1 MLNLQHGKGRL
12 RCFSQRN
19 VFMIRIKKLD
29 IFIAKQF
36 GLLFVG
42 TFFICQFVLMMQFL
56 WRYIDDLIGKGLSM
70 EIMAQFFWYMG
81 LMLVPQALPLA
92 ILLSSLITFGNLGE
106 SSELTAIKAA
116 GISLMQSFRSLIVIS
131 IVISG
136 ISFVFQNNIGP
147 EANNKL
153 AQLLISMKQKSP
165 ELEIPEGVFY
175 DGIPNSNLYVQ
186 HKDLETGKLYG
197 IMIYRMTGSYEDQAI
212 ILADSGML
220 QSTADRKHLLLSLWS
235 GEWFENMQSQEF
247 TNTAAVPYRRETF
260 VDKKILIPFDDG
272 FNLTDASLLSGSA
285 KSKSMGAIWHSLD
298 SLNHYYDSVGN
309 VNFKELSYLYNPV
322 KVKTSRDSLR
332 LETKRASLKQTF
344 DVETD
349 YSKLSSAQKQ
359 QVVSSAIANIQRDI
373 SELDYRSM
381 LTVDGDVAIRFHWIE
396 AYNKITLALSCLL
409 FFFIGAP
416 LGAIIRKGGLGIPI
430 IVSVLVFITYYILD
444 NSGYRMAREGIWA
457 IWFGKTLAMMVLTPI
472 AVFVTYKANNDSVV
486 FNMDAYRVFFTKLLG
501 LRLKRHLA
509 LKEVV
514 IYPPHYDESKEK
526 LRYLDGLFDDYLK
539 RKKLL
544 RLPNPIK
551 VFFKYQDDHEIERLS
566 EQLEEVVQ
574 DLANTRSS
582 RIIAYLNQLPI
593 LSAKAHTRPFDR
605 KRYNVLAAICFPL
618 GIILYIRMWRFRLRL
633 ANDIKKLIITNK
645 LIVDEIDNIQQ
656 K

>member
-1 MLNLQHGKGRL
+1 M
-12 RCFSQRN
+12 F
-19 VFMIRIKKLD
+19 RIKKLD
-29 IFIAKQF
+29 IFIVKQF
-36 GLLFVG
+36 GMLFIG

-56 WRYIDDLIGKGLSM
+56 WRYIDDLIGKGLTM
-70 EIMAQFFWYMG
+70 DVLAQFFWYMG

-92 ILLSSLITFGNLGE
+92 ILLSSLITYGNLGE

-116 GISLMQSFRSLIVIS
+116 GISLMQSFRGLIVIT
-131 IVISG
+131 IMIAFA
-136 ISFVFQNNIGP
+136 SFYFQNNIGP
-147 EANNKL
+147 TANLKL
-153 AQLLISMKQKSP
+153 AQLILSMRDKSP
-165 ELEIPEGVFY
+165 ETQIPVGVFY
-175 DGIPNSNLYVQ
+175 DGIPNSNIYVQ
-186 HKDLETGKLYG
+186 KKDNETGKLYG

-349 YSKLSSAQKQ
+349 YNKLSSAQKQ

-544 RLPNPIK
+544 RLPNPVK

-633 ANDIKKLIITNK
+633 ANDIKKLIVTNK

>member
-1 MLNLQHGKGRL
+1 M
-12 RCFSQRN
+12 F
-19 VFMIRIKKLD
+19 RIKKLD
-29 IFIAKQF
+29 IFIVKQF
-36 GLLFVG
+36 GMLFIG

-56 WRYIDDLIGKGLSM
+56 WRYIDDLIGKGLTM
-70 EIMAQFFWYMG
+70 DVLAQFFWYMG

-92 ILLSSLITFGNLGE
+92 ILLSSLITYGNLGE

-116 GISLMQSFRSLIVIS
+116 GISLMQSFRGLIVIT
-131 IVISG
+131 IMIAFA
-136 ISFVFQNNIGP
+136 SFYFQNNIGP
-147 EANNKL
+147 TANLKL
-153 AQLLISMKQKSP
+153 AQLILSMRDKSP
-165 ELEIPEGVFY
+165 ETQIPVGVFY
-175 DGIPNSNLYVQ
+175 DGIPNSNIYVQ
-186 HKDLETGKLYG
+186 KKDNETGKLYG

-260 VDKKILIPFDDG
+260 VDKKIIIPFDDG

-349 YSKLSSAQKQ
+349 YNKLSSAQKQ
-359 QVVSSAIANIQRDI
+359 QAVSSAIANIQRDI

-514 IYPPHYDESKEK
+514 IYPPHYEESKEK

-574 DLANTRSS
+574 DLSNTRSS

-633 ANDIKKLIITNK
+633 ANDIKKLIVTNK
-645 LIVDEIDNIQQ
+645 LVVDEIDNIQQ

>member
-1 MLNLQHGKGRL
+1 M
-12 RCFSQRN
+12 F
-19 VFMIRIKKLD
+19 RIKKLD
-29 IFIAKQF
+29 IFIVKQF
-36 GLLFVG
+36 GMLFIG

-56 WRYIDDLIGKGLSM
+56 WRYIDDLIGKGLTM
-70 EIMAQFFWYMG
+70 DVLAQFFWYMG

-92 ILLSSLITFGNLGE
+92 ILLSSLITYGNLGE

-116 GISLMQSFRSLIVIS
+116 GISLMQSFRGLIVIT
-131 IVISG
+131 IMIAFA
-136 ISFVFQNNIGP
+136 SFYFQNNIGP
-147 EANNKL
+147 TANLKL
-153 AQLLISMKQKSP
+153 AQLILSMRDKSP
-165 ELEIPEGVFY
+165 ETQIPVGVFY
-175 DGIPNSNLYVQ
+175 DGIPNSNIYVQ
-186 HKDLETGKLYG
+186 KKDNETGKLYG

-220 QSTADRKHLLLSLWS
+220 QSTADGKHLLLSLWS

-260 VDKKILIPFDDG
+260 VDKKIIIPFDDG

-349 YSKLSSAQKQ
+349 YNKLSSAQKQ
-359 QVVSSAIANIQRDI
+359 QAVSSAIANIQRDI

-633 ANDIKKLIITNK
+633 ANDIKKLIVTNK

>member
-1 MLNLQHGKGRL
+1 M
-12 RCFSQRN
+12 F
-19 VFMIRIKKLD
+19 RIKKLD
-29 IFIAKQF
+29 IFIVKQF
-36 GLLFVG
+36 GMLFIG

-56 WRYIDDLIGKGLSM
+56 WTYIDDLIGKGLTM
-70 EIMAQFFWYMG
+70 DVLAQFFWYMG

-92 ILLSSLITFGNLGE
+92 ILLSSLIAYGNLGE

-116 GISLMQSFRSLIVIS
+116 GISLMQSFRGLIVIT
-131 IVISG
+131 II
-136 ISFVFQNNIGP
+136 ITFASFYFQNNIGP
-147 EANNKL
+147 ASNLKL
-153 AQLLISMKQKSP
+153 AQLVLSMREKSP
-165 ELEIPEGVFY
+165 ETQIPVGVFY
-175 DGIPNSNLYVQ
+175 DGIPNSNIYVQ
-186 HKDLETGKLYG
+186 KKDNETGKLYG

-220 QSTADRKHLLLSLWS
+220 QSTADGKHLLLSLWS

-285 KSKSMGAIWHSLD
+285 KNKSMGAIWHSLD

-349 YSKLSSAQKQ
+349 YNKLSSAQKQ
-359 QVVSSAIANIQRDI
+359 QAVSSAIANIQRDI

-430 IVSVLVFITYYILD
+430 IVSVLVFITYYILN

-472 AVFVTYKANNDSVV
+472 AVFVTYKANNDSVI

>member
-1 MLNLQHGKGRL
+1 M
-12 RCFSQRN
+12 F
-19 VFMIRIKKLD
+19 RIKKLD
-29 IFIAKQF
+29 IFIVKQF
-36 GLLFVG
+36 GMLFIG

-56 WRYIDDLIGKGLSM
+56 WRYIDDLIGKGLTM
-70 EIMAQFFWYMG
+70 DVLAQFFWYMG

-92 ILLSSLITFGNLGE
+92 ILLSSLITYGNLGE

-116 GISLMQSFRSLIVIS
+116 GISLMQSFRGLIVIT
-131 IVISG
+131 IMIAFA
-136 ISFVFQNNIGP
+136 SFYFQNNIGP
-147 EANNKL
+147 TANLKL
-153 AQLLISMKQKSP
+153 AQLILSMRDKSP
-165 ELEIPEGVFY
+165 ETQIPVGVFY
-175 DGIPNSNLYVQ
+175 DGIPNSNIYVQ
-186 HKDLETGKLYG
+186 KKDNETGKLYG

-260 VDKKILIPFDDG
+260 VDKKIIIPFDDG

-285 KSKSMGAIWHSLD
+285 KNKSMGAIWHSLD

-514 IYPPHYDESKEK
+514 IYPPHYEESKEK

-544 RLPNPIK
+544 RLPNPVK

-633 ANDIKKLIITNK
+633 ANDIKKLIVTNK

>member
-1 MLNLQHGKGRL
+1 M
-12 RCFSQRN
+12 F
-19 VFMIRIKKLD
+19 RIKKLD
-29 IFIAKQF
+29 IFIVKQF
-36 GLLFVG
+36 GMLFIG

-56 WRYIDDLIGKGLSM
+56 WRYIDDLIGKGLTM
-70 EIMAQFFWYMG
+70 DVLAQFFWYMG

-92 ILLSSLITFGNLGE
+92 ILLSSLIAYGNLGE

-116 GISLMQSFRSLIVIS
+116 GISLMQSFRGLIVIT
-131 IVISG
+131 IMIAFA
-136 ISFVFQNNIGP
+136 SFYFQNNIGP
-147 EANNKL
+147 TANLKL
-153 AQLLISMKQKSP
+153 AQLILSMRDKSP
-165 ELEIPEGVFY
+165 ETQIPVGVFY
-175 DGIPNSNLYVQ
+175 DGIPNSNIYVQ
-186 HKDLETGKLYG
+186 KKDNETGKLYG

-260 VDKKILIPFDDG
+260 VDKKIIIPFDDG

-359 QVVSSAIANIQRDI
+359 QAVSSAIANIQRDI

-544 RLPNPIK
+544 RLPNPVK

-633 ANDIKKLIITNK
+633 ANDIKKLIVTNK

>member
-1 MLNLQHGKGRL
+1 M
-12 RCFSQRN
+12 F
-19 VFMIRIKKLD
+19 RIKKLD
-29 IFIAKQF
+29 IFIVKQF
-36 GLLFVG
+36 GMLFIG

-56 WRYIDDLIGKGLSM
+56 WRYIDDLIGKGLTM
-70 EIMAQFFWYMG
+70 DVLAQFFWYMG

-92 ILLSSLITFGNLGE
+92 ILLSSLITYGNLGE

-116 GISLMQSFRSLIVIS
+116 GISLMQSFRGLIVIT
-131 IVISG
+131 IMIAFA
-136 ISFVFQNNIGP
+136 SFYFQNNIGP
-147 EANNKL
+147 TANLKL
-153 AQLLISMKQKSP
+153 AQLILSMRDKSP
-165 ELEIPEGVFY
+165 ETQIPVGVFY
-175 DGIPNSNLYVQ
+175 DGIPNSNIYVQ
-186 HKDLETGKLYG
+186 KKDNETGKLYG

-260 VDKKILIPFDDG
+260 VDKKIIIPFDDG

-359 QVVSSAIANIQRDI
+359 QAVSSAIANIQRDI

-633 ANDIKKLIITNK
+633 ANDIKKLIVTNK

>member
-1 MLNLQHGKGRL
+1 M
-12 RCFSQRN
+12 F
-19 VFMIRIKKLD
+19 RIKKLD
-29 IFIAKQF
+29 IFIVKQF
-36 GLLFVG
+36 GMLFIG

-56 WRYIDDLIGKGLSM
+56 WRYIDDLIGKGLTM
-70 EIMAQFFWYMG
+70 DVLAQFFWYMG

-92 ILLSSLITFGNLGE
+92 ILLSSLIAYGNLGE

-116 GISLMQSFRSLIVIS
+116 GISLMQSFRGLIVIT
-131 IVISG
+131 IMIAFA
-136 ISFVFQNNIGP
+136 SFYFQNNIGP
-147 EANNKL
+147 TANLKL
-153 AQLLISMKQKSP
+153 AQLILSMRDKSP
-165 ELEIPEGVFY
+165 ETQIPVGVFY
-175 DGIPNSNLYVQ
+175 DGIPNSNIYVQ
-186 HKDLETGKLYG
+186 KKDNETGKLYG

-260 VDKKILIPFDDG
+260 VDKKIVIPFDDG

-633 ANDIKKLIITNK
+633 ANDIKKLIVTNK
-645 LIVDEIDNIQQ
+645 LIVDEIDNIQ
-656 K
+656 

>member
-1 MLNLQHGKGRL
+1 M
-12 RCFSQRN
+12 F
-19 VFMIRIKKLD
+19 RIKKLD
-29 IFIAKQF
+29 IFIVKQF
-36 GLLFVG
+36 GMLFIG

-56 WRYIDDLIGKGLSM
+56 WRYIDDLIGKGLTM
-70 EIMAQFFWYMG
+70 DVLAQFFWYMG

-92 ILLSSLITFGNLGE
+92 ILLSSLITYGNLGE

-116 GISLMQSFRSLIVIS
+116 GISLMQSFRGLIVIT
-131 IVISG
+131 IMIAFA
-136 ISFVFQNNIGP
+136 SFYFQNNIGP
-147 EANNKL
+147 TANLKL
-153 AQLLISMKQKSP
+153 AQLILSMRDKSP
-165 ELEIPEGVFY
+165 ETQIPVGVFY
-175 DGIPNSNLYVQ
+175 DGIPNSNIYVQ
-186 HKDLETGKLYG
+186 KKDNETGKLYG

-260 VDKKILIPFDDG
+260 VDKKIVIPFDDG

-574 DLANTRSS
+574 DLSNTRSS

-633 ANDIKKLIITNK
+633 ANDIKKLIVTNK

>member
-1 MLNLQHGKGRL
+1 M
-12 RCFSQRN
+12 F
-19 VFMIRIKKLD
+19 RIKKLD
-29 IFIAKQF
+29 IFIVKQF
-36 GLLFVG
+36 GMLFIG

-56 WRYIDDLIGKGLSM
+56 WRYIDDLIGKGLTM
-70 EIMAQFFWYMG
+70 DVLAQFFWYMG

-92 ILLSSLITFGNLGE
+92 ILLSSLITYGNLGE

-116 GISLMQSFRSLIVIS
+116 GISLMQSFRGLIVIT
-131 IVISG
+131 IMIAFA
-136 ISFVFQNNIGP
+136 SFYFQNNIGP
-147 EANNKL
+147 TANLKL
-153 AQLLISMKQKSP
+153 AQLILSMRDKSP
-165 ELEIPEGVFY
+165 ETQIPVGVFY
-175 DGIPNSNLYVQ
+175 DGIPNSNIYVQ
-186 HKDLETGKLYG
+186 KKDNETGKLYG

-309 VNFKELSYLYNPV
+309 VNFKELSYLYNPI

-332 LETKRASLKQTF
+332 LETKRASLEQTF

-349 YSKLSSAQKQ
+349 YNKLSSAQKQ

-514 IYPPHYDESKEK
+514 IYPPHYEESKEK

-633 ANDIKKLIITNK
+633 ANDIKKLIVTNK

>member
-1 MLNLQHGKGRL
+1 M
-12 RCFSQRN
+12 F
-19 VFMIRIKKLD
+19 RIKKLD
-29 IFIAKQF
+29 IFIVKQF
-36 GLLFVG
+36 GMLFIG

-56 WRYIDDLIGKGLSM
+56 WRYIDDLIGKGLTM
-70 EIMAQFFWYMG
+70 DVLAQFFWYMG

-92 ILLSSLITFGNLGE
+92 ILLSSLITYGNLGE

-116 GISLMQSFRSLIVIS
+116 GISLMQSFRGLIVIT
-131 IVISG
+131 IMIAFA
-136 ISFVFQNNIGP
+136 SFYFQNNIGP
-147 EANNKL
+147 TANLKL
-153 AQLLISMKQKSP
+153 AQLILSMRDKSP
-165 ELEIPEGVFY
+165 ETQIPVGVFY
-175 DGIPNSNLYVQ
+175 DGIPNSNIYVQ
-186 HKDLETGKLYG
+186 KKDNETGKLYG

-260 VDKKILIPFDDG
+260 VDKKIIIPFDDG

-359 QVVSSAIANIQRDI
+359 QAVSSAIANIQRDI

-539 RKKLL
+539 RKKFL

-582 RIIAYLNQLPI
+582 RIIAYLNLLPI

-633 ANDIKKLIITNK
+633 ANDIKKLIVTNK

>member
-1 MLNLQHGKGRL
+1 M
-12 RCFSQRN
+12 F
-19 VFMIRIKKLD
+19 RIKKLD
-29 IFIAKQF
+29 IFIVKQF
-36 GLLFVG
+36 GMLFIG

-56 WRYIDDLIGKGLSM
+56 WTYIDDLIGKGLTM
-70 EIMAQFFWYMG
+70 DVLAQFFWYMG

-92 ILLSSLITFGNLGE
+92 ILLSSLIAYGNLGE

-116 GISLMQSFRSLIVIS
+116 GISLMQSFRGLIVIT
-131 IVISG
+131 II
-136 ISFVFQNNIGP
+136 ITFASFYFQNNIGP
-147 EANNKL
+147 AANLKL
-153 AQLLISMKQKSP
+153 AQLVLSMREKSP
-165 ELEIPEGVFY
+165 ETQIPVGVFY
-175 DGIPNSNLYVQ
+175 DGIPNSNIYVQ
-186 HKDLETGKLYG
+186 KKDNETGKLYG

-220 QSTADRKHLLLSLWS
+220 QSTADGKHLLLSLWS

-285 KSKSMGAIWHSLD
+285 KNKSMGAIWHSLD

-349 YSKLSSAQKQ
+349 YNKLSSAQKQ
-359 QVVSSAIANIQRDI
+359 QAVSSAIANIQRDI

-430 IVSVLVFITYYILD
+430 IVSVLVFITYYILN

-472 AVFVTYKANNDSVV
+472 AVFVTYKANNDSVI

-633 ANDIKKLIITNK
+633 ANDIKKLIVTNK

>member
-1 MLNLQHGKGRL
+1 M
-12 RCFSQRN
+12 F
-19 VFMIRIKKLD
+19 RIKKLD
-29 IFIAKQF
+29 IFIVKQF
-36 GLLFVG
+36 GMLFIG

-56 WRYIDDLIGKGLSM
+56 WRYIDDLIGKGLTM
-70 EIMAQFFWYMG
+70 DVLAQFFWYMG

-92 ILLSSLITFGNLGE
+92 ILLSSLITYGNLGE

-116 GISLMQSFRSLIVIS
+116 GISLMQSFRGLIVIT
-131 IVISG
+131 IMIAFA
-136 ISFVFQNNIGP
+136 SFYFQNNIGP
-147 EANNKL
+147 TANLKL
-153 AQLLISMKQKSP
+153 AQLILSMRDKSP
-165 ELEIPEGVFY
+165 ETQIPVGVFY
-175 DGIPNSNLYVQ
+175 DGIPNSNIYVQ
-186 HKDLETGKLYG
+186 KKDNETGKLYG

-260 VDKKILIPFDDG
+260 VDKKIIIPFDDG

-332 LETKRASLKQTF
+332 LETKRASLKQSF

-349 YSKLSSAQKQ
+349 YNKLSSAQKQ

-457 IWFGKTLAMMVLTPI
+457 IWFGKTLAMVVLTPI

-514 IYPPHYDESKEK
+514 IYPPHYEESKEK

-544 RLPNPIK
+544 RLSNPIK

-633 ANDIKKLIITNK
+633 ANDIKKLIVTNK

>member
-1 MLNLQHGKGRL
+1 M
-12 RCFSQRN
+12 F
-19 VFMIRIKKLD
+19 RIKKLD
-29 IFIAKQF
+29 IFIVKQF
-36 GLLFVG
+36 GMLFIG

-56 WRYIDDLIGKGLSM
+56 WRYIDDLIGKGLTM
-70 EIMAQFFWYMG
+70 DVLAQFFWYMG

-92 ILLSSLITFGNLGE
+92 ILLSSLITYGNLGE

-116 GISLMQSFRSLIVIS
+116 GISLMQSFRGLIVIT
-131 IVISG
+131 IMIAFA
-136 ISFVFQNNIGP
+136 SFYFQNNIGP
-147 EANNKL
+147 TANLKL
-153 AQLLISMKQKSP
+153 AQLILSMRDKSP
-165 ELEIPEGVFY
+165 ETQIPVGVFY
-175 DGIPNSNLYVQ
+175 DGIPNSNIYVQ
-186 HKDLETGKLYG
+186 KKDNETGKLYG

-260 VDKKILIPFDDG
+260 VDKKIVIPFDDG

-349 YSKLSSAQKQ
+349 YNKLSSAQKQ
-359 QVVSSAIANIQRDI
+359 QAVSSAIANIQRDI

-514 IYPPHYDESKEK
+514 IYPPHYEESKEK

-574 DLANTRSS
+574 DLSNTRSS

-633 ANDIKKLIITNK
+633 ANDIKKLIVTNK

>member
-1 MLNLQHGKGRL
+1 M
-12 RCFSQRN
+12 F
-19 VFMIRIKKLD
+19 RIKKLD
-29 IFIAKQF
+29 IFIVKQF
-36 GLLFVG
+36 GMLFIG

-56 WRYIDDLIGKGLSM
+56 WTYIDDLIGKGLTM
-70 EIMAQFFWYMG
+70 DVLAQFFWYMG

-92 ILLSSLITFGNLGE
+92 ILLSSLIAYGNLGE

-116 GISLMQSFRSLIVIS
+116 GISLMQSFRGLIVIT
-131 IVISG
+131 II
-136 ISFVFQNNIGP
+136 ITFASFYFQNNIGP
-147 EANNKL
+147 AANLKL
-153 AQLLISMKQKSP
+153 AQLVLSMREKSP
-165 ELEIPEGVFY
+165 ETQIPVGVFY
-175 DGIPNSNLYVQ
+175 DGIPNSNIYVQ
-186 HKDLETGKLYG
+186 KKDNETGKLYG

-220 QSTADRKHLLLSLWS
+220 QSTADGKHLLLSLWS

-285 KSKSMGAIWHSLD
+285 KNKSMGAIWHSLD

-430 IVSVLVFITYYILD
+430 IVSVLVFITYYILN

-633 ANDIKKLIITNK
+633 ANDIKKLIVTNE

>member
-1 MLNLQHGKGRL
+1 M
-12 RCFSQRN
+12 F
-19 VFMIRIKKLD
+19 RIKKLD
-29 IFIAKQF
+29 IFIVKQF
-36 GLLFVG
+36 GMLFIG

-56 WRYIDDLIGKGLSM
+56 WRYIDDLIGKGLTM
-70 EIMAQFFWYMG
+70 DVLAQFFWYMG

-92 ILLSSLITFGNLGE
+92 ILLSSLITYGNLGE

-116 GISLMQSFRSLIVIS
+116 GISLMQSFRGLIVIT
-131 IVISG
+131 IMIAFA
-136 ISFVFQNNIGP
+136 SFYFQNNIGP
-147 EANNKL
+147 TANLKL
-153 AQLLISMKQKSP
+153 AQLILSMRDKSP
-165 ELEIPEGVFY
+165 ETQIPVGVFY
-175 DGIPNSNLYVQ
+175 DGIPNSNIYVQ
-186 HKDLETGKLYG
+186 KKDNETGKLYG

-260 VDKKILIPFDDG
+260 VDKKIIIPFDDG

-298 SLNHYYDSVGN
+298 SLNHYYDSVGD

-349 YSKLSSAQKQ
+349 YNKLSSAQKQ
-359 QVVSSAIANIQRDI
+359 QAVSSAIANIQRDI

-514 IYPPHYDESKEK
+514 IYPPHYEESKEK

-582 RIIAYLNQLPI
+582 RIMAYLNQLPI

-633 ANDIKKLIITNK
+633 ANDIKKLIVTNK

>member
-1 MLNLQHGKGRL
+1 M
-12 RCFSQRN
+12 F
-19 VFMIRIKKLD
+19 RIKKLD
-29 IFIAKQF
+29 IFIVKQF
-36 GLLFVG
+36 GMLFIG

-56 WRYIDDLIGKGLSM
+56 WRYIDDLIGKGLTM
-70 EIMAQFFWYMG
+70 DVLAQFFWYMG

-92 ILLSSLITFGNLGE
+92 ILLSSLIAYGNLGE

-116 GISLMQSFRSLIVIS
+116 GISLMQSFRGLIVIT
-131 IVISG
+131 IMIAFA
-136 ISFVFQNNIGP
+136 SFYFQNNIGP
-147 EANNKL
+147 TANLKL
-153 AQLLISMKQKSP
+153 AQLILSMRDKSP
-165 ELEIPEGVFY
+165 ETQIPVGVFY
-175 DGIPNSNLYVQ
+175 DGIPNSNIYVQ
-186 HKDLETGKLYG
+186 KKDNETGKLYG

-260 VDKKILIPFDDG
+260 VDKKIVIPFDDG

-618 GIILYIRMWRFRLRL
+618 GVILYIRMWRFRLRL
-633 ANDIKKLIITNK
+633 ANDIKKLIVTNK

>member
-1 MLNLQHGKGRL
+1 M
-12 RCFSQRN
+12 F
-19 VFMIRIKKLD
+19 RIKKLD
-29 IFIAKQF
+29 IFIVKQF
-36 GLLFVG
+36 GMLFIG

-56 WRYIDDLIGKGLSM
+56 WTYIDDLIGKGLTM
-70 EIMAQFFWYMG
+70 DVLAQFFWYMG

-92 ILLSSLITFGNLGE
+92 ILLSSLIAYGNLGE

-116 GISLMQSFRSLIVIS
+116 GISLMQSFRGLIVIT
-131 IVISG
+131 II
-136 ISFVFQNNIGP
+136 ITFASFYFQNNIGP
-147 EANNKL
+147 AANLKL
-153 AQLLISMKQKSP
+153 AQLVLSMREKSP
-165 ELEIPEGVFY
+165 ETQIPVGVFY
-175 DGIPNSNLYVQ
+175 DGIPNSNIYVQ
-186 HKDLETGKLYG
+186 KKDNETGKLYG

-220 QSTADRKHLLLSLWS
+220 QSTADGKHLLLSLWS

-285 KSKSMGAIWHSLD
+285 KNKSMGAIWHSLD

-349 YSKLSSAQKQ
+349 YNKLSSAQKQ
-359 QVVSSAIANIQRDI
+359 QAVSSAIANIQRDI

-430 IVSVLVFITYYILD
+430 IVSVLVFITYYILN

-472 AVFVTYKANNDSVV
+472 AVFVTYKANNDSVI

-514 IYPPHYDESKEK
+514 IYPPHYDDSKEK

-544 RLPNPIK
+544 RLPNPVK

-633 ANDIKKLIITNK
+633 ANDIKKLIVTNK

>member
-1 MLNLQHGKGRL
+1 M
-12 RCFSQRN
+12 F
-19 VFMIRIKKLD
+19 RIKKLD
-29 IFIAKQF
+29 IFIVKQF
-36 GLLFVG
+36 GMLFIG

-56 WRYIDDLIGKGLSM
+56 WRYIDDLIGKGLTM
-70 EIMAQFFWYMG
+70 DVLAQFFWYMG

-92 ILLSSLITFGNLGE
+92 ILLSSLITYGNLGE

-116 GISLMQSFRSLIVIS
+116 GISLMQSFRGLIVIT
-131 IVISG
+131 IMIAFA
-136 ISFVFQNNIGP
+136 SFYFQNNIGP
-147 EANNKL
+147 TANLKL
-153 AQLLISMKQKSP
+153 AQLILSMRDKSP
-165 ELEIPEGVFY
+165 ETQIPVGVFY
-175 DGIPNSNLYVQ
+175 DGIPNSNIYVQ
-186 HKDLETGKLYG
+186 KKDNETGKLYG

-260 VDKKILIPFDDG
+260 VDKKIIIPFDDG

-349 YSKLSSAQKQ
+349 YNKLSSAQKQ
-359 QVVSSAIANIQRDI
+359 QAVSSAIANIQRDI

-457 IWFGKTLAMMVLTPI
+457 IWFGKTLAMVVLTPI

-514 IYPPHYDESKEK
+514 IYPPHYEESKEK

-574 DLANTRSS
+574 DLSNTRSS

-633 ANDIKKLIITNK
+633 ANDIKKLIVTNK

>member
-1 MLNLQHGKGRL
+1 M
-12 RCFSQRN
+12 F
-19 VFMIRIKKLD
+19 RIKKLD
-29 IFIAKQF
+29 IFIVKQF
-36 GLLFVG
+36 GMLFIG

-56 WRYIDDLIGKGLSM
+56 WRYIDDLIGKGLTM
-70 EIMAQFFWYMG
+70 DVLAQFFWYMG

-92 ILLSSLITFGNLGE
+92 ILLSSLITYGNLGE

-116 GISLMQSFRSLIVIS
+116 GISLMQSFRGLIVIT
-131 IVISG
+131 IMIAFA
-136 ISFVFQNNIGP
+136 SFYFQNNIGP
-147 EANNKL
+147 TANLKL
-153 AQLLISMKQKSP
+153 AQLILSMRDKSP
-165 ELEIPEGVFY
+165 DTQIPVGVFY
-175 DGIPNSNLYVQ
+175 DGIPNSNIYVQ
-186 HKDLETGKLYG
+186 KKDNETGKLYG

-260 VDKKILIPFDDG
+260 VDKKIIIPFDDG

-359 QVVSSAIANIQRDI
+359 QAVSSAIANIQRDI

-514 IYPPHYDESKEK
+514 IYPPHYEESKEK

-633 ANDIKKLIITNK
+633 ANDIKKLIVTNK

>member
-1 MLNLQHGKGRL
+1 M
-12 RCFSQRN
+12 F
-19 VFMIRIKKLD
+19 RIKKLD
-29 IFIAKQF
+29 IFIVKQF
-36 GLLFVG
+36 GMLFIG

-56 WRYIDDLIGKGLSM
+56 WRYIDDLIGKGLTM
-70 EIMAQFFWYMG
+70 DVLAQFFWYMG

-92 ILLSSLITFGNLGE
+92 ILLSSLIAYGNLGE

-116 GISLMQSFRSLIVIS
+116 GISLMQSFRGLIVIT
-131 IVISG
+131 IMIAFA
-136 ISFVFQNNIGP
+136 SFYFQNNIGP
-147 EANNKL
+147 TANLKL
-153 AQLLISMKQKSP
+153 AQLILSMRDKSP
-165 ELEIPEGVFY
+165 ETQIPVGVFY
-175 DGIPNSNLYVQ
+175 DGIPNSNIYVQ
-186 HKDLETGKLYG
+186 KKDNETGKLYG

-349 YSKLSSAQKQ
+349 YNKLSSAQKQ

-544 RLPNPIK
+544 RLPNPVK

-633 ANDIKKLIITNK
+633 ANDIKKLIVTNK

>member
-1 MLNLQHGKGRL
+1 M
-12 RCFSQRN
+12 F
-19 VFMIRIKKLD
+19 RIKKLD
-29 IFIAKQF
+29 IFIVKQF
-36 GLLFVG
+36 GMLFIG

-56 WRYIDDLIGKGLSM
+56 WRYIDDLIGKGLTM
-70 EIMAQFFWYMG
+70 DVLAQFFWYMG

-92 ILLSSLITFGNLGE
+92 ILLSSLITYGNLGE

-116 GISLMQSFRSLIVIS
+116 GISLMQSFRGLIVIT
-131 IVISG
+131 IMIAFA
-136 ISFVFQNNIGP
+136 SFYFQNNIGP
-147 EANNKL
+147 TANLKL
-153 AQLLISMKQKSP
+153 AQLILSMRDKSP
-165 ELEIPEGVFY
+165 ETQIPVGVFY
-175 DGIPNSNLYVQ
+175 DGIPNSNIYVQ
-186 HKDLETGKLYG
+186 KKDNETGKLYG

-260 VDKKILIPFDDG
+260 VDKKIIIPFDDG

-359 QVVSSAIANIQRDI
+359 QAVSSAIANIQRDI

-514 IYPPHYDESKEK
+514 IYPPHYEESKEK
-526 LRYLDGLFDDYLK
+526 IRYLDGLFDDYLK

-633 ANDIKKLIITNK
+633 ANDIKKLIVTNK

>member
-1 MLNLQHGKGRL
+1 M
-12 RCFSQRN
+12 F
-19 VFMIRIKKLD
+19 RIKKLD
-29 IFIAKQF
+29 IFIVKQF
-36 GLLFVG
+36 GMLFIG

-56 WRYIDDLIGKGLSM
+56 WRYIDDLIGKGLTM
-70 EIMAQFFWYMG
+70 DVLAQFFWYMG

-92 ILLSSLITFGNLGE
+92 ILLSSLIAYGNLGE

-116 GISLMQSFRSLIVIS
+116 GISLMQSFRGLIVIT
-131 IVISG
+131 IMIAFA
-136 ISFVFQNNIGP
+136 SFYFQNNIGP
-147 EANNKL
+147 TANLKL
-153 AQLLISMKQKSP
+153 AQLILSMRDKSP
-165 ELEIPEGVFY
+165 ETQIPVGVFY
-175 DGIPNSNLYVQ
+175 DGIPNSNIYVQ
-186 HKDLETGKLYG
+186 KKDNETGKLYG

-332 LETKRASLKQTF
+332 LETKRTSLKQTF

-526 LRYLDGLFDDYLK
+526 LRYLDGLFDEYLK

-574 DLANTRSS
+574 DLSNTRSS

-633 ANDIKKLIITNK
+633 ANDIKKLIVTNK

>member
-1 MLNLQHGKGRL
+1 M
-12 RCFSQRN
+12 F
-19 VFMIRIKKLD
+19 RIKKLD
-29 IFIAKQF
+29 IFIVKQF
-36 GLLFVG
+36 GMLFIG

-56 WRYIDDLIGKGLSM
+56 WTYIDDLIGKGLTM
-70 EIMAQFFWYMG
+70 DVLAQFFWYMG

-92 ILLSSLITFGNLGE
+92 ILLSSLIAYGNLGE

-116 GISLMQSFRSLIVIS
+116 GISLMQSFRGLIVIT
-131 IVISG
+131 II
-136 ISFVFQNNIGP
+136 ITFASFYFQNNIGP
-147 EANNKL
+147 ASNLKL
-153 AQLLISMKQKSP
+153 AQLVLAMREKSP
-165 ELEIPEGVFY
+165 ETQIPVGVFY
-175 DGIPNSNLYVQ
+175 DGIPNSNIYVQ
-186 HKDLETGKLYG
+186 KKDNETGKLYG

-220 QSTADRKHLLLSLWS
+220 QSTADGKHLLLSLWS

-260 VDKKILIPFDDG
+260 VDKKIIIPFDDG

-285 KSKSMGAIWHSLD
+285 KNKSMGAIWHSLD

-322 KVKTSRDSLR
+322 KVKTSRGSLR

-472 AVFVTYKANNDSVV
+472 AVFVTYKANNDSVI

-514 IYPPHYDESKEK
+514 IYPPHYEESKEK

-633 ANDIKKLIITNK
+633 ANDIKKLIVTNK

>member
-1 MLNLQHGKGRL
+1 M
-12 RCFSQRN
+12 F
-19 VFMIRIKKLD
+19 RIKKLD
-29 IFIAKQF
+29 IFIVKQF
-36 GLLFVG
+36 GMLFIG

-56 WRYIDDLIGKGLSM
+56 WTYIDDLIGKGLTM
-70 EIMAQFFWYMG
+70 DVLAQFFWYMG

-92 ILLSSLITFGNLGE
+92 ILLSSLIAYGNLGE

-116 GISLMQSFRSLIVIS
+116 GISLMQSFRGLIVIT
-131 IVISG
+131 II
-136 ISFVFQNNIGP
+136 ITFASFYFQNNIGP
-147 EANNKL
+147 AANLKL
-153 AQLLISMKQKSP
+153 AQLVLSMREKSP
-165 ELEIPEGVFY
+165 ETQIPVGVFY
-175 DGIPNSNLYVQ
+175 DGIPNSNIYVQ
-186 HKDLETGKLYG
+186 KKDNETGKLYG

-285 KSKSMGAIWHSLD
+285 KNKSMGAIWHSLD

-332 LETKRASLKQTF
+332 LETKRASLKRTF

-349 YSKLSSAQKQ
+349 YNKLSSAQKQ
-359 QVVSSAIANIQRDI
+359 QAVSSAIANIQRDI

-430 IVSVLVFITYYILD
+430 IVSVLVFITYYILN

-472 AVFVTYKANNDSVV
+472 AVFVTYKANNDSVI

-514 IYPPHYDESKEK
+514 IYPPHYEESKEK

-633 ANDIKKLIITNK
+633 ANDIKKLIVTNK

>member
-1 MLNLQHGKGRL
+1 M
-12 RCFSQRN
+12 F
-19 VFMIRIKKLD
+19 RIKKLD
-29 IFIAKQF
+29 IFIVKQF
-36 GLLFVG
+36 GMLFIG

-56 WRYIDDLIGKGLSM
+56 WRYIDDLIGKGLTM
-70 EIMAQFFWYMG
+70 DVLAQFFWYMG

-92 ILLSSLITFGNLGE
+92 ILLSSLITYGNLGE

-116 GISLMQSFRSLIVIS
+116 GISLMQSFRGLIVIT
-131 IVISG
+131 IMIAFA
-136 ISFVFQNNIGP
+136 SFYFQNNIGP
-147 EANNKL
+147 TANLKL
-153 AQLLISMKQKSP
+153 AQLILSMRDKSP
-165 ELEIPEGVFY
+165 ETQIPVGVFY
-175 DGIPNSNLYVQ
+175 DGIPNSNIYVQ
-186 HKDLETGKLYG
+186 KKDNETGKLYG

-220 QSTADRKHLLLSLWS
+220 QSTADGKHLLLSLWS

-349 YSKLSSAQKQ
+349 YNKLSSAQKQ
-359 QVVSSAIANIQRDI
+359 QAVSSAIANIQRDI

-514 IYPPHYDESKEK
+514 IYPPHYEESKEK

-633 ANDIKKLIITNK
+633 ANDIKKLILTNK
-645 LIVDEIDNIQQ
+645 LIVDEIDNIQ
-656 K
+656 KK

>member
-1 MLNLQHGKGRL
+1 M
-12 RCFSQRN
+12 F
-19 VFMIRIKKLD
+19 RIKKLD
-29 IFIAKQF
+29 IFIVKQF
-36 GLLFVG
+36 GMLFIG

-56 WRYIDDLIGKGLSM
+56 WTYIDDLIGKGLTM
-70 EIMAQFFWYMG
+70 DVLAQFFWYMG

-92 ILLSSLITFGNLGE
+92 ILLSSLIAYGNLGE

-116 GISLMQSFRSLIVIS
+116 GISLMQSFRGLIVIT
-131 IVISG
+131 II
-136 ISFVFQNNIGP
+136 ITFASFYFQNNIGP
-147 EANNKL
+147 ASNLKL
-153 AQLLISMKQKSP
+153 AQLVLSMREKSP
-165 ELEIPEGVFY
+165 ETQIPVGVFY
-175 DGIPNSNLYVQ
+175 DGIPNSNIYVQ
-186 HKDLETGKLYG
+186 KKDNETGKLYG

-220 QSTADRKHLLLSLWS
+220 QSTADGKHLLLSLWS

-285 KSKSMGAIWHSLD
+285 KNKSMGAIWHSLD

-349 YSKLSSAQKQ
+349 YNKLSSAQKQ
-359 QVVSSAIANIQRDI
+359 QAVSSAIANIQRDI

-430 IVSVLVFITYYILD
+430 IVSVLVFITYYILN

-574 DLANTRSS
+574 DLSNTRSS

-633 ANDIKKLIITNK
+633 ANDIKKLIVTNK

>member
-1 MLNLQHGKGRL
+1 M
-12 RCFSQRN
+12 F
-19 VFMIRIKKLD
+19 RIKKLD
-29 IFIAKQF
+29 IFIVKQF
-36 GLLFVG
+36 GMLFIG

-56 WRYIDDLIGKGLSM
+56 WTYIDDLIGKGLTM
-70 EIMAQFFWYMG
+70 DVLAQFFWYMG

-92 ILLSSLITFGNLGE
+92 ILLSSLIAYGNLGE

-116 GISLMQSFRSLIVIS
+116 GISLMQSFRGLIVIT
-131 IVISG
+131 II
-136 ISFVFQNNIGP
+136 ITFASFYFQNNIGP
-147 EANNKL
+147 AANLKL
-153 AQLLISMKQKSP
+153 AQLVLSMREKSP
-165 ELEIPEGVFY
+165 ETQIPVGVFY
-175 DGIPNSNLYVQ
+175 DGIPNSNIYVQ
-186 HKDLETGKLYG
+186 KKDNETGKLYG

-220 QSTADRKHLLLSLWS
+220 QSTADGKHLLLSLWS

-285 KSKSMGAIWHSLD
+285 KNKSMGAIWHSLD

-349 YSKLSSAQKQ
+349 YNKLSSAQKQ
-359 QVVSSAIANIQRDI
+359 QAVSSAIANIQRDI

-430 IVSVLVFITYYILD
+430 IVSVLVFITYYILN

-472 AVFVTYKANNDSVV
+472 AVFVTYKANNDSVI

-574 DLANTRSS
+574 DLSNTRSS

-633 ANDIKKLIITNK
+633 ANDIKKLIVTNK

>member
-1 MLNLQHGKGRL
+1 M
-12 RCFSQRN
+12 F
-19 VFMIRIKKLD
+19 RIKKLD
-29 IFIAKQF
+29 IFIVKQF
-36 GLLFVG
+36 GMLFIG

-56 WRYIDDLIGKGLSM
+56 WRYIDDLIGKGLTM
-70 EIMAQFFWYMG
+70 DVLAQFFWYMG

-92 ILLSSLITFGNLGE
+92 ILLSSLITYGNLGE

-116 GISLMQSFRSLIVIS
+116 GISLMQSFRGLIVIT
-131 IVISG
+131 IMIAFA
-136 ISFVFQNNIGP
+136 SFYFQNNIGP
-147 EANNKL
+147 TANLKL
-153 AQLLISMKQKSP
+153 AQLILSMRDKSP
-165 ELEIPEGVFY
+165 ETQIPVGVFY
-175 DGIPNSNLYVQ
+175 DGIPNSNIYVQ
-186 HKDLETGKLYG
+186 KKDNETGKLYG

-332 LETKRASLKQTF
+332 LETKRASLKQIF

-359 QVVSSAIANIQRDI
+359 QVVSSAIANIQRNI

-514 IYPPHYDESKEK
+514 IYPPHYEESKEK

-633 ANDIKKLIITNK
+633 ANDIKKLIVTNK

>member
-1 MLNLQHGKGRL
+1 M
-12 RCFSQRN
+12 F
-19 VFMIRIKKLD
+19 RIKKLD
-29 IFIAKQF
+29 IFIVKQF
-36 GLLFVG
+36 GMLFIG

-56 WRYIDDLIGKGLSM
+56 WTYIDDLIGKGLTM
-70 EIMAQFFWYMG
+70 DVLAQFFWYMG

-92 ILLSSLITFGNLGE
+92 ILLSSLIAYGNLGE

-116 GISLMQSFRSLIVIS
+116 GISLMQSFRGLIVIT
-131 IVISG
+131 II
-136 ISFVFQNNIGP
+136 ITFASFYFQNNIGP
-147 EANNKL
+147 ASNLKL
-153 AQLLISMKQKSP
+153 AQLVLSMREKSP
-165 ELEIPEGVFY
+165 ETQIPVGVFY
-175 DGIPNSNLYVQ
+175 DGIPNSNIYVQ
-186 HKDLETGKLYG
+186 KKDNETGKLYG

-220 QSTADRKHLLLSLWS
+220 QSTADGKHLLLSLWS

-285 KSKSMGAIWHSLD
+285 KNKSMGAIWHSLD

-349 YSKLSSAQKQ
+349 YNKLSSAQKQ
-359 QVVSSAIANIQRDI
+359 QAVSSAIANIQRDI

-430 IVSVLVFITYYILD
+430 IVSVLVFITYYILN

-472 AVFVTYKANNDSVV
+472 AVFVTYKANNDSVI

-574 DLANTRSS
+574 DLSNTRSS

-593 LSAKAHTRPFDR
+593 LSAKAHTRPFER
-605 KRYNVLAAICFPL
+605 KRYNVLVAICFPL

-633 ANDIKKLIITNK
+633 ANDIKKLIVTNK

>member
-1 MLNLQHGKGRL
+1 M
-12 RCFSQRN
+12 F
-19 VFMIRIKKLD
+19 RIKKLD
-29 IFIAKQF
+29 IFIVKQF
-36 GLLFVG
+36 GMLFIG

-56 WRYIDDLIGKGLSM
+56 WRYIDDLIGKGLTM
-70 EIMAQFFWYMG
+70 DVLAQFFWYMG

-92 ILLSSLITFGNLGE
+92 ILLSSLITYGNLGE

-116 GISLMQSFRSLIVIS
+116 GISLMQSFRGLIVIT
-131 IVISG
+131 IMIAFA
-136 ISFVFQNNIGP
+136 SFYFQNNIGP
-147 EANNKL
+147 TANLKL
-153 AQLLISMKQKSP
+153 AQLILSMRDKSP
-165 ELEIPEGVFY
+165 ETQIPVGVFY
-175 DGIPNSNLYVQ
+175 DGIPNSNIYVQ
-186 HKDLETGKLYG
+186 KKDNETGKLYG

-349 YSKLSSAQKQ
+349 YNKLSSAQKQ
-359 QVVSSAIANIQRDI
+359 QAVSSAIANIQRDI

-514 IYPPHYDESKEK
+514 IYPPHYEESKEK

-633 ANDIKKLIITNK
+633 ANDIKKLIVTNK

>member
-1 MLNLQHGKGRL
+1 M
-12 RCFSQRN
+12 F
-19 VFMIRIKKLD
+19 RIKKLD
-29 IFIAKQF
+29 IFIVKQF
-36 GLLFVG
+36 GMLFIG

-56 WRYIDDLIGKGLSM
+56 WRYIDDLIGKGLTM
-70 EIMAQFFWYMG
+70 DVLAQFFWYMG

-92 ILLSSLITFGNLGE
+92 ILLSSLITYGNLGE

-116 GISLMQSFRSLIVIS
+116 GISLMQSFRGLIVIT
-131 IVISG
+131 IMIAFA
-136 ISFVFQNNIGP
+136 SFYFQNNIGP
-147 EANNKL
+147 TANLKL
-153 AQLLISMKQKSP
+153 AQLILSMRDKSP
-165 ELEIPEGVFY
+165 ETQIPVGVFY
-175 DGIPNSNLYVQ
+175 DGIPNSNIYVQ
-186 HKDLETGKLYG
+186 KKDNETGKLYG

-260 VDKKILIPFDDG
+260 VDKKIIIPFDDG

-359 QVVSSAIANIQRDI
+359 QAVSSAIANIQRDI

-514 IYPPHYDESKEK
+514 IYPPHYEESKEK

-544 RLPNPIK
+544 RLPNPVK

-574 DLANTRSS
+574 DLSNTRSS

-633 ANDIKKLIITNK
+633 ANDIKKLIVTNK